1 MFMLRRW
8 LDRLINIAAIMASVV
23 LVAIVMAILA
33 DVAGRN
39 LLNAPLRGTQDLMQV
54 ALIIIIFGAVA
65 MVDRQ
70 DANIAVDLLE
80 PKFSLLLNR
89 SLNLIGRWLG
99 ALIFFGIA
107 WAMVDSASISKLLNL
122 GTNILNIPKAPFQYL
137 IAVCSLLTA
146 VSMVLPRPPKVSET
160 LVNEG
165 AVHE

>member
-80 PKFSLLLNR
+80 PKFSPLLNR

-107 WAMVDSASISKLLNL
+107 WAMVDSATISKLLNL

-137 IAVCSLLTA
+137 ISACSLLTA
-146 VSMVLPRPPKVSET
+146 VSMVLPRPPNVSKT